1 MKRRTAATS
10 EVAAELGLAPATLQ
24 KYAREGRIPF
34 DITPGGHRRFN
45 TEEVRASL
53 ASSESAVNV
62 GATSAETTSS
72 DAPATAVILTALDVE
87 YDAVRAHLKNL
98 RARRVSGGTRFEVGE
113 FSGDFLDWHV
123 AVAEIGEGNVGA
135 AIEAE
140 KAISYFDP
148 DLILFV
154 GVAGGFKDDLR
165 HGDVVVASKV
175 YDYHGGKAAE
185 DFYARPMAF
194 PIVHSLEQLVRKV
207 RRGRWFESSTH
218 EVSAEGP
225 SVLLKPIAAGQ
236 VVVASRKSQIAE
248 QIRKHYNDTTA
259 VDMESVGMLMAAQ
272 RADRPAA
279 VIRSI
284 SDLLD
289 DKTSK
294 SDITL
299 QPLASRNAAAFAF
312 ALLRSVEPEDLREG
326 ATPAVHIPPPSDLFA
341 RIPPNV
347 VAELERARPHSPADA
362 DALLRRLAS
371 EAEPPVELVNRLV
384 DDLPEWLEHSTS
396 PRLWTAIGE
405 FAAAHNAAEAAVNG
419 FVRASELGDP
429 EAPKWMARA
438 ALSAASQD
446 QYERAR
452 ELLARAREL
461 AGGSHPFVN
470 VIQAA
475 FEVADSGDVSRA
487 SRVLEAAEAH
497 GGDDSVVEMMRGHAL
512 FMLKRR
518 ADALAVYE
526 AALEDYPAHTAAAL
540 GAAEVLFARCAMDES
555 ESPVRDLERARE
567 LALQARDLRRGWRGD
582 SAEAAALAAK
592 IAIYSGDLDSVLK
605 IALTPP
611 EGEATQAESEHPEVL
626 SQASRAF
633 LFKGDAQRALE
644 LAEKIPD
651 EVERELAQ
659 AECFRYIPDSDD
671 LAQGAYERAL
681 EAAADDSQRVQAYF
695 GLAKLGKWPLPGV
708 ERLAE
713 QDPEVVD
720 MIAAEADLAQG
731 NTTAAIKRYR
741 EWWKQSPRAL
751 EGLVNVYLD
760 NDRVDEAVDA
770 LRDGAGRHRNPEL
783 RVRAARI
790 LVSAKRYED
799 AEAEAKRAMDALPAG
814 SRQHRELRKLRVQ
827 LAAWLDRWPEVEE
840 QARAGLDEGI
850 DIPDMRWAL
859 VVAQYNRRRPEDALE
874 EMVREPALEPRDEI
888 EAGLAIQLYRLGS
901 RTPDDVRRVLEL
913 ADRFAAS
920 EEVSAAAFIA
930 AIEMSLDTE
939 ISASLLGR
947 LRTFQSDFFERF
959 PDSDYIRRFQADD
972 AEAMVGKLIEHLEET
987 LAPGARHY
995 EEITQEVISGSRPYG
1010 FISVVAGKPYAEALI
1025 KRAAGFLPISSANT
1039 EIAVLEREAAKHALD
1054 GPVVAETSALH
1065 TLELLRLDPKKL
1077 LANFSR
1083 ILVPAE
1089 VLDDAIA
1096 AREVLNLR
1104 STGMMG
1110 WDARS
1115 NRPTL
1120 TEVDEEQ
1127 AEALANKAERLVS
1140 RVRECDIVTSRPRK
1154 AQGQEIPEAARPWL
1168 VPIEMAKERDL
1179 PLLSDDF
1186 VLRAAA
1192 RSEGVAAFGT
1202 LDLVTVLVDDGELKE
1217 EDLKAVLMDLRW
1229 NYAADLP
1236 LDEEQILAISAED
1249 EWKPGPAA
1257 AVLTRPA
1264 LWEDPISALSF
1275 YNKCISGVL
1284 AHEESL
1290 LPGWCAAAVLG
1301 FGRNWP
1307 PAIVTRRAGRVLAH
1321 TVLMSS
1327 VVSGELKVNLF
1338 SPLLAASRQVAQS
1351 LGGGDPLPA
1360 AVESLREMLEATVGA
1375 ANTPQ
1380 VFAKLV
1386 DGLDDVDRVAA
1397 LRVFLRLPRT

>member
-1 MKRRTAATS
+1 MKRRIAATS
-10 EVAAELGLAPATLQ
+10 EVAAELGLAPATVQ

-34 DITPGGHRRFN
+34 DITPGGHRRFDI
-45 TEEVRASL
+45 EEVRAVL
-53 ASSESAVNV
+53 ASAESSTRPRDNIVPEA
-62 GATSAETTSS
+62 SS
-72 DAPATAVILTALDVE
+72 LATAVVLTALDVE
-87 YDAVRAHLKNL
+87 YDAVRAHLNNL
-98 RARRVSGGTRFEVGE
+98 RARQVPGGTRFEVGE

-140 KAISYFDP
+140 KAISSFDP

-175 YDYHGGKAAE
+175 YGYHGGKAVE
-185 DFYARPMAF
+185 EFYARPIAF
-194 PIVHSLEQLVRKV
+194 PTLHSLDQLVRQV
-207 RRGRWFESSTH
+207 RRGRWFESGTN
-218 EVSAEGP
+218 EEQQIDRP
-225 SVLLKPIAAGQ
+225 NVLLKPIAAGE
-236 VVVASRKSQIAE
+236 VVVASKRSEVAQ
-248 QIRKHYNDTTA
+248 QIRSHYSDTTA
-259 VDMESVGMLMAAQ
+259 VDMESAGMYMAAH
-272 RADRPAA
+272 RANRPALA
-279 VIRSI
+279 IRGI
-284 SDLLD
+284 SDLLS
-289 DKTSK
+289 DKTAE
-294 SDITL
+294 SDATL
-299 QPLASRNAAAFAF
+299 QPLASRHAAAFAF
-312 ALLRSVEPEDLREG
+312 ALLRAVEPQDLG
-326 ATPAVHIPPPSDLFA
+326 ARVTPAILISPPSDLYA
-341 RIPPNV
+341 KIPPNV
-347 VAELERARPHSPADA
+347 VAELERARPDSPADA

-371 EAEPPVELVNRLV
+371 EAGPPAELVNQLV
-384 DDLPEWLEHSTS
+384 DDPPEWLARSTS

-405 FAAAHNAAEAAVNG
+405 FAAAHNAAEAAVDG
-419 FVRASELGDP
+419 FVHAAEFGGP

-446 QYERAR
+446 QHERAR
-452 ELLARAREL
+452 ELIARAREL
-461 AGGSHPFVN
+461 AGGSHPFVS
-470 VIQAA
+470 VIEAA
-475 FEVADSGDVSRA
+475 FEVADSGDISHA

-497 GGDDSVVEMMRGHAL
+497 GGDDPVVQMMRGRAL

-526 AALEDYPAHTAAAL
+526 AVLEDHPAHTAAAL
-540 GAAEVLFARCAMDES
+540 GAAEALFARCAMDES

-582 SAEAAALAAK
+582 SAEAIALAAK
-592 IAIYSGDLDSVLK
+592 VAIYSGDLDSVLK
-605 IALTPP
+605 VALTPP
-611 EGEATQAESEHPEVL
+611 EGEATQAESQHPEVL

-633 LFKGDAQRALE
+633 LFKGDTQRALE

-659 AECFRYIPDSDD
+659 GECFRYIPDSDD

-695 GLAKLGKWPLPGV
+695 GLAKLGKWPLAGV

-713 QDPEVVD
+713 HDPELVD

-731 NTTAAIKRYR
+731 NTRAAIKRYR

-760 NDRVDEAVDA
+760 NDRVDEAVEA

-783 RVRAARI
+783 RVRAARV

-827 LAAWLDRWPEVEE
+827 LAAWLERWPEVEE

-859 VVAQYNRRRPEDALE
+859 VVARYNQRRPEAALE

-901 RTPDDVRRVLEL
+901 RTPDDVRRVLDL

-920 EEVSAAAFIA
+920 ERVSAAAFMA
-930 AIEMSLDTE
+930 AIEMSSDIEL
-939 ISASLLGR
+939 SASLLGR

-959 PDSDYIRRFQADD
+959 PQSDFIRRFQADD
-972 AEAMVGKLIEHLEET
+972 AEALVGKLIEHLKET
-987 LAPGARHY
+987 LAPEAQQF
-995 EEITQEVISGSRPYG
+995 EEITQEVISGNRPYG
-1010 FISVVAGKPYAEALI
+1010 FISASAGKPYAEALI
-1025 KRAAGFLPISSANT
+1025 KRAAGFLPISSGNT
-1039 EIAVLEREAAKHALD
+1039 ETAVLEREAAKQALD
-1054 GPVVAETSALH
+1054 GPIVAETSALH
-1065 TLELLRLDPKKL
+1065 TLELLQLDPKKL

-1083 ILVPAE
+1083 VLVPAE

-1110 WDARS
+1110 WDAQT

-1120 TEVDEEQ
+1120 TEIDEEQ
-1127 AEALANKAERLVS
+1127 AEALANMAERLVS
-1140 RVRECDIVTSRPRK
+1140 RVRECDIVTSRPRET
-1154 AQGQEIPEAARPWL
+1154 QGQAIPEAARPWL
-1168 VPIEMAKERDL
+1168 VPIQVAKERKL
-1179 PLLSDDF
+1179 PLFSDDF

-1202 LDLVTVLVDDGELKE
+1202 LDLITVLVDDGELKE
-1217 EDLKAVLMDLRW
+1217 EDLKAILMDLRR

-1236 LDEEQILAISAED
+1236 LDEEQILALAAED
-1249 EWKPGPAA
+1249 EWRPGPAA

-1264 LWEDPISALSF
+1264 LWQDPVSALSF

-1290 LPGWCAAAVLG
+1290 LPGWCGAAVRG

-1327 VVSGELKVNLF
+1327 VISGELKVALF
-1338 SPLLAASRQVAQS
+1338 SSLLAASRQVAQS
-1351 LGGGDPLPA
+1351 LGGGDPLPD
-1360 AVESLREMLEATVGA
+1360 AVGSLREMLEATVGV

-1386 DGLDDVDRVAA
+1386 DGLDDADRVAA
-1397 LRVFLRLPRT
+1397 LRVFLQPPRS